1 MPGSSAE
8 NMNDYCKQGP
18 LTVGQMIAFN
28 TTICTQKTST
38 ILYHSVQREPP
49 LPVYLAMMI
58 YNKTGSPD
66 LIEKL
71 SDLGPCI
78 SKYSLS
84 NISVSLG
91 NTLVL
96 TNEEVGVMVSMNLKL
111 GLFTTASLDNIN
123 VQIKSS
129 LSTTC
134 LHGTAASLNQ
144 YPSHQNQ
151 GKRREQVEIQ
161 IGKVLLH
168 TLPDWYSDVPPFHL
182 PNATCPATK

>member
-8 NMNDYCKQGP
+8 NMNEYCKQGP

-38 ILYHSVQREPP
+38 ILYHSVQRKPP

-123 VQIKSS
+123 VQINHH
-129 LSTTC
+129 C
-134 LHGTAASLNQ
+134 QLHAYMVQ
-144 YPSHQNQ
+144 Q
-151 GKRREQVEIQ
+151 
-161 IGKVLLH
+161 LL
-168 TLPDWYSDVPPFHL
+168 
-182 PNATCPATK
+182 

>member
-1 MPGSSAE
+1 MPGSSVE
-8 NMNDYCKQGP
+8 NMNEYCKQAP
-18 LTVGQMIAFN
+18 QTVGQMIAFN

-58 YNKTGSPD
+58 HNKTRNFD

-71 SDLGPCI
+71 SNLGLCI

-91 NTLVL
+91 NALL
-96 TNEEVGVMVSMNLKL
+96 STNEEVGVMLSMNLKL

-123 VQIKSS
+123 FQIKSS
-129 LSTTC
+129 MSTTC

-151 GKRREQVEIQ
+151 GKCREQVEIQ
-161 IGKVLLH
+161 IKKVLLH
-168 TLPDWYSDVPPFHL
+168 MLPDWYSNVPPFHL
-182 PNATCPATK
+182 PNATCHATK